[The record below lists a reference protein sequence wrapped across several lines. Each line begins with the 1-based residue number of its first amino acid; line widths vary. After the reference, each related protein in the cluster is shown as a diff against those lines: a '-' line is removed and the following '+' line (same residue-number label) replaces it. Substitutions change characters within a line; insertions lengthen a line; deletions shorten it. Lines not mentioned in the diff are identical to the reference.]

1 MNMLRSLARDAS
13 FALRLLPPLLAAKRH
28 TMDSSDTFAARI
40 EHWARTT
47 PEGIAILFEDE
58 VITWAA
64 YDAAANRWARWA
76 AGQGVGHGDVV
87 ALMIANRPEFLFAWA
102 GLAKLGAVSALIN
115 TNLSGGPLAHS
126 LRISGASHLA
136 ADAEYAAALAEALPQ
151 LEAPPRVWI
160 TGGEAGPHEDLD
172 PLLAGLSAAPLDP
185 ATRSVVTG
193 RDGLFYIYTSGTTGN
208 PKAANF
214 SHARAMQA
222 ALAFGGVAKATAADR
237 MYLVLPLY
245 HSAGG
250 VMAVGMMLVAGGT
263 IVLRRRF
270 SATAF
275 WDDCATYGVT
285 MVQYIGELCRYL
297 NNAPPHPLERAH
309 RLKVMVGNGLRP
321 DIWQAF
327 QDRFG
332 IPRIVEFYS
341 ATEGNVVL
349 INVDGKVG
357 SIGRIPGWLDSV
369 LKVRLVRLDLDT
381 GQPVRGQDGLC
392 IVCAPGEAGEAVG
405 FIPSDP
411 RVSVGRYEGYRDAE
425 ETSRKVLRDV
435 LEKGDSWFRTG
446 DLLRRDAEGY
456 FQFVDRIGDTFRWK
470 GENVA
475 TSEVAEAVSVFPG
488 IREANVYGVQM
499 PGADGRAGM
508 AAVVADPDLDL
519 AGLAAH
525 LARQLPAYA
534 VPLFLRLRGE
544 IEITGTFKHRKVELA
559 REGFD
564 PALTTDPLF
573 MRDAESGRYL
583 PLDAARHAEV
593 VAAATSG
600 TLRL

>member
-1 MNMLRSLARDAS
+1 MGIIASLVRDVS
-13 FALRLLPPLLAAKRH
+13 FAKRLLPPLLAAKRH
-28 TMDSSDTFAARI
+28 TMDGTDTFVARI

-47 PEGIAILFEDE
+47 PERTAILFEDQT
-58 VITWAA
+58 ITWAA

-76 AGQGVGHGDVV
+76 EGLGVGHGDVV

-126 LRISGASHLA
+126 LRISGATHLA
-136 ADAEYAAALAEALPQ
+136 ADAEYTDALAEALPQ

-160 TGGEAGPHEDLD
+160 TGGPAGTHETLD

-185 ATRSVVTG
+185 ATRATVTG

-222 ALAFGGVAKATAADR
+222 ATAFGGVAKANADDR
-237 MYLVLPLY
+237 MYLILPLY

-250 VMAVGMMLVAGGT
+250 VVAVGMMLVAGGT

-270 SATAF
+270 SASAF
-275 WDDCATYGVT
+275 WDDCATYGIT

-309 RLKVMVGNGLRP
+309 KLKVMVGNGLRP
-321 DIWQAF
+321 DIWEAF
-327 QDRFG
+327 QNRFA
-332 IPRIVEFYS
+332 IPRIVEFYT

-357 SIGRIPGWLDSV
+357 SLGRIPNWLDSV

-381 GQPVRGQDGLC
+381 RLPVRGQDGLC

-435 LEKGDSWFRTG
+435 LVKGDSWFRTG
-446 DLLRRDAEGY
+446 DLLRRDGDGY

-475 TSEVAEAVSVFPG
+475 TSEVAEVLSVFPG
-488 IREANVYGVQM
+488 IREANVYGVQV

-508 AAVVADPDLDL
+508 AALVADAGLDL
-519 AGLAAH
+519 IGLAEHA
-525 LARQLPAYA
+525 ARQLPAYA
-534 VPLFLRLRGE
+534 VPLFLRLRPE

-564 PALTTDPLF
+564 PALISDPLF
-573 MRDAESGRYL
+573 MRDATTGRYL

-593 VAAATSG
+593 VAATAAG
-600 TLRL
+600 TLKL

>member
-1 MNMLRSLARDAS
+1 MGIIASLVRDVS
-13 FALRLLPPLLAAKRH
+13 FAKRLLPPLLAAKRH
-28 TMDSSDTFAARI
+28 TMDGTDTFVARI

-47 PEGIAILFEDE
+47 PDHTAILFEDQT
-58 VITWAA
+58 ITWAA

-76 AGQGVGHGDVV
+76 EGLGVGHGDVV

-126 LRISGASHLA
+126 LRISGATHLA

-151 LEAPPRVWI
+151 LNAPPRVWI
-160 TGGEAGPHEDLD
+160 TGGPAGPHEDLD
-172 PLLAGLSAAPLDP
+172 PLLASLSAAPLDP
-185 ATRSVVTG
+185 ATRATVTG

-208 PKAANF
+208 PKAAKF
-214 SHARAMQA
+214 SHGRAMQA
-222 ALAFGGVAKATAADR
+222 ATAFGGVAKVKAEDR
-237 MYLVLPLY
+237 MYVILPLY

-250 VMAVGMMLVAGGT
+250 VLAVGMMLLAGGT

-270 SATAF
+270 SASTF
-275 WDDCATYGVT
+275 WDDCKTYGITV
-285 MVQYIGELCRYL
+285 VQYIGELCRYL

-309 RLKVMVGNGLRP
+309 SLKVMVGNGLRP
-321 DIWQAF
+321 DIWEAF
-327 QDRFG
+327 QSRFA

-357 SIGRIPGWLDSV
+357 SLGRIPNWLDSV
-369 LKVRLVRLDLDT
+369 LKVRLVRLNLDT
-381 GQPVRGQDGLC
+381 GLPVRGQDGLC

-405 FIPSDP
+405 FIPTDP
-411 RVSVGRYEGYRDAE
+411 NVSVGRYEGYRDEE
-425 ETSRKVLRDV
+425 ETNRKVLHDV
-435 LEKGDSWFRTG
+435 LVKGDSWFRTG
-446 DLLRRDAEGY
+446 DLLRRDGDGY

-475 TSEVAEAVSVFPG
+475 TSEVAEVLSVFPG
-488 IREANVYGVQM
+488 IREANVYGVQV

-508 AAVVADPDLDL
+508 AALVADAGLDL
-519 AGLAAH
+519 IGLADH
-525 LARQLPAYA
+525 VARQLPAYA
-534 VPLFLRLRGE
+534 VPVFLRLQPQ

-564 PALTTDPLF
+564 PALTSDPLF
-573 MRDAESGRYL
+573 MRDGATGRYL

-593 VAAATSG
+593 VAATTAG
-600 TLRL
+600 TLKL

>member
-1 MNMLRSLARDAS
+1 MNMISSLVRDVS

-28 TMDSSDTFAARI
+28 TMDSTTTFASRI

-47 PEGIAILFEDE
+47 PEHTAILFEDQ
-58 VITWAA
+58 VISWAA
-64 YDAAANRWARWA
+64 FDAAANRWARWA
-76 AGQGVGHGDVV
+76 EGLGVGHGDVV

-102 GLAKLGAVSALIN
+102 GLAKLGVVSALIN

-126 LRISGASHLA
+126 LRISGATHLA
-136 ADAEYAAALAEALPQ
+136 ADAEYADALAEALPQ
-151 LEAPPRVWI
+151 LEVPPRVWI
-160 TGGEAGPHEDLD
+160 TGGPAGRHEDLD
-172 PLLAGLSAAPLDP
+172 PLLASLSDAPLDP
-185 ATRSVVTG
+185 ATRPVVTG

-208 PKAANF
+208 PKAAKF
-214 SHARAMQA
+214 SHTRAMQA
-222 ALAFGGVAKATAADR
+222 ATAFGGVARVTAEDR
-237 MYLVLPLY
+237 MYLILPLY

-250 VMAVGMMLVAGGT
+250 VLAVGMMLLAGGT
-263 IVLRRRF
+263 IVVRRRF
-270 SATAF
+270 SASTF
-275 WDDCATYGVT
+275 WDDCKTYGITV
-285 MVQYIGELCRYL
+285 VQYIGELCRYL

-309 RLKVMVGNGLRP
+309 SLKVMVGNGLRP
-321 DIWQAF
+321 DIWEAF
-327 QDRFG
+327 QSRFA

-357 SIGRIPGWLDSV
+357 SIGRIPNWLDSV
-369 LKVRLVRLDLDT
+369 LKVRLVRLNLDT

-405 FIPSDP
+405 FIPTDP

-435 LEKGDSWFRTG
+435 LVKGDSWFRTG
-446 DLLRRDAEGY
+446 DLLRRDGDGY

-475 TSEVAEAVSVFPG
+475 TSEVAEVLSVFPG
-488 IREANVYGVQM
+488 VREANVYGVQV

-508 AAVVADPDLDL
+508 AALVADPDLDL
-519 AGLAAH
+519 DGLAQH
-525 LARQLPAYA
+525 LARQLPTYA
-534 VPLFLRLRGE
+534 VPVFLRLQPQ
-544 IEITGTFKHRKVELA
+544 IDITGTFKHRKVDLA

-564 PALTTDPLF
+564 PALTSDPLF
-573 MRDAESGRYL
+573 IRDGTTGHYL
-583 PLDAARHAEV
+583 PLDATRHAEV
-593 VAAATSG
+593 VAAGTAG
-600 TLRL
+600 TLKL